1 MSLIGAL
8 NIGKSAL
15 AVSQAAIQVTGNNV
29 ANAGNADYTRQVAN
43 LSPNKDQQ
51 IQQGIYVG
59 TGVNLDSIQRQIDEA
74 LQSRIRSSVSDDE
87 AAGTTQQ
94 WMGRIESLFN
104 ELTDQDLSTQLS
116 TFFNS
121 WSDLANKP
129 QDIGLRQVVI
139 QNGDSL
145 AQGVKDL
152 YSQLGSLQSDVDDR
166 TTALVGN
173 ADELASQIANLN
185 GQIVTAEG
193 GGMGQANGLRDQRD
207 AVLKQLAQLMDVK
220 TVSHDNGVMDVYV
233 NSEPLVLGTDSRG
246 VGFRTETVDNKLE
259 TAVTIKQ
266 TDGAVKL
273 TTGQLGALQG
283 VRDSI
288 DSVMDKVNTLAQN
301 IIFELNKIH
310 SSGQGLEGLSTTSST
325 NLVDQTDVALNSD
338 QSGLDFK
345 AQTGSFVVHVTNKLT
360 GLSTSTLVQVDL
372 DGVNGNDTTLE
383 SLQAQLDGIAGI
395 TASISGGRLSI
406 KSDSSDLQFSFS
418 QDSSNTLAALGIN
431 SFFSGT
437 DAGDIAV
444 SSTISGNPSLLAA
457 AKNGE
462 HGDNQTALQIA
473 GLESAAV
480 DGLGGASMKDTYE
493 AMVNGVATS
502 SQSAKNNADAASTI
516 RQTLEAQREA
526 LSGVSLDEEAVN
538 LIKQQRAFQGAAK
551 LISTVNEMMQTL
563 LNMA

>member
-43 LSPNKDQQ
+43 QSPNKDQQ

-152 YSQLGSLQSDVDDR
+152 YSQLDSLQSDVDDR

-173 ADELASQIANLN
+173 ADELAGQIANLN

-193 GGMGQANGLRDQRD
+193 GGMGQANALRDQRD

-220 TVSHDNGVMDVYV
+220 TVTHDNGVMDVYV

-288 DSVMDKVNTLAQN
+288 DGVMDKVNTLAQN

-310 SSGQGLEGLSTTSST
+310 SSGQGLEGLSTASST
-325 NLVDQTDVALNSD
+325 NLVDHTDVALNSD
-338 QSGLDFK
+338 QSGLEFK

-437 DAGDIAV
+437 GAGDMAV
-444 SSTISGNPSLLAA
+444 SDTISGNPSLLAA

-462 HGDNQTALQIA
+462 HGDNQTALAIA

-480 DGLGGASMKDTYE
+480 EGLGGASMKDTYE

-563 LNMA
+563 LNMT